1 MRISDWS
8 SDVCSSDLGTLRIGH
23 ALPGDGPGKPTVTV
37 DGEPLSAG
45 AYVFACGPW
54 LPKVFPHL
62 LGDRIRVPRREIF
75 YVGSPIDAPRYRWAH
90 LPNIPAPD
98 TYTAPYVAYGLPLA
112 TRLRALPMDPAAVD
126 RTQTRGQ
133 IGTAACRERVGAY
146 GEITGVGGP

>member
-1 MRISDWS
+1 MIAVAEAFMRKG
-8 SDVCSSDLGTLRIGH
+8 GTLRIGH

-75 YVGSPIDAPRYRWAH
+75 YVGSPIDDHRYRWEH
-90 LPNIPAPD
+90 LPNIAE
-98 TYTAPYVAYGLPLA
+98 ARQS
-112 TRLRALPMDPAAVD
+112 TRLHSR
-126 RTQTRGQ
+126 Q
-133 IGTAACRERVGAY
+133 
-146 GEITGVGGP
+146 

>member
-1 MRISDWS
+1 MIAVAEAFMRKG
-8 SDVCSSDLGTLRIGH
+8 GTLRIGH

-75 YVGSPIDAPRYRWAH
+75 YVGRSEERRGGNEGVSTCRSRWSPY
-90 LPNIPAPD
+90 N
-98 TYTAPYVAYGLPLA
+98 
-112 TRLRALPMDPAAVD
+112 
-126 RTQTRGQ
+126 
-133 IGTAACRERVGAY
+133 
-146 GEITGVGGP
+146 

>member
-1 MRISDWS
+1 MRKGGAL
-8 SDVCSSDLGTLRIGH
+8 CIGQ

-75 YVGSPIDAPRYRWAH
+75 YVGSPLDDHRSRWAH
-90 LPNIPAPD
+90 LPNIADPA
-98 TYTAPYVAYGLPLA
+98 TYTAPAVDSGNKVAS
-112 TRLRALPMDPAAVD
+112 RLRDPPSRD
-126 RTQTRGQ
+126 KQ
-133 IGTAACRERVGAY
+133 RVG
-146 GEITGVGGP
+146 